1 MKRSFIISLLSLSLA
16 ANLAPMLAAPAVKLL
31 AVEFP
36 DTSLTF
42 IQLIVTLSS
51 LFILPTLTIV
61 GFLSKKFAKKDLLI
75 FGLIL
80 YLIGGVIPA
89 FLNDVTWILVFRA
102 ILGLGIGFIIP
113 IQNTIVAEYF
123 EGNDRF
129 RFNGYI
135 SSVSGIGGAVFI
147 SLGGILATLGW
158 RGVFFTYSYA
168 LIILILVILYIPRLK
183 PVRTESVKK
192 DAKTITLPM
201 RTLLYGFASA
211 GLLILYYTVPTNLAI
226 FITDNQFGDSSVVGY
241 VTALSL
247 LAVFIAGIMLTS
259 LKLWFKKA
267 LVPVILLFFA
277 GSYLLLHEAQS
288 IWLVAVSVFIIGFAN
303 GAIFPILINKTSE
316 SVPLDRVTSAMSV
329 LFGLTFIGQFSSPL
343 VMNSIKKIFNFDSL
357 RDTFLF
363 MGVMLLL
370 SAIISL
376 LMVMKPKLK
385 PADQAKG
392 RSV

>member
-1 MKRSFIISLLSLSLA
+1 MKRSFIITLLSLALVTT
-16 ANLAPMLAAPAVKLL
+16 LAPMLAAPAVKLL
-31 AVEFP
+31 VVEFP
-36 DTSLTF
+36 DTSLTL

-61 GFLSKKFAKKDLLI
+61 GFLSKRFAKKDLLI
-75 FGLIL
+75 TGLVL

-102 ILGLGIGFIIP
+102 ILGLGIGLIIP
-113 IQNTIVAEYF
+113 VQNTIVAEYF
-123 EGNDRF
+123 KGNDRF

-168 LIILILVILYIPRLK
+168 LIILILIVLYIPRSK
-183 PVRTESVKK
+183 PVRTEEVKNT
-192 DAKTITLPM
+192 AKAGLLPLK
-201 RTLLYGFASA
+201 TLLYGLASA
-211 GLLILYYTVPTNLAI
+211 GLLILYYTVPTNLAL

-247 LAVFIAGIMLTS
+247 FAVFISGMMLTS
-259 LKLWFKKA
+259 LKRWLKKA
-267 LVPVILLFFA
+267 LVPVILFIFA

-288 IWLVAVSVFIIGFAN
+288 IWMIAVSVFIIGFAN
-303 GAIFPILINKTSE
+303 GTIFPILINKTSE
-316 SVPLDRVTSAMSV
+316 SVSLDRVTSAMSL
-329 LFGLTFIGQFSSPL
+329 LFSLTFIGQFSSPL
-343 VMNSIKKIFNFDSL
+343 VMNSIRAIFNFDSL
-357 RDTFLF
+357 RDTFFF
-363 MGVMLLL
+363 MAIVLLI

-376 LMVMKPKLK
+376 LVVMKPKLK
-385 PADQAKG
+385 QAEQANG
-392 RSV
+392 